1 MCELKCIVERD
12 DSLEAFPTMFKDG
25 KAKFMQLQSKIRR
38 YAKLES
44 ETSRSLVALLEKQS
58 NELSFCLG
66 ELMIGT
72 YSNKFVNIAFLF
84 NDQMQL
90 MI

>member
-1 MCELKCIVERD
+1 MCELKCIVEQD
-12 DSLEAFPTMFKDG
+12 DSLEGFPTMFKNG
-25 KAKFMQLQSKIRR
+25 KANFMQLQSKIRR

-44 ETSRSLVALLEKQS
+44 ETSSSLVALLEKQN

-72 YSNKFVNIAFLF
+72 YTNKFSFF
-84 NDQMQL
+84 
-90 MI
+90 

>member
-1 MCELKCIVERD
+1 
-12 DSLEAFPTMFKDG
+12 MFKDG
-25 KAKFMQLQSKIRR
+25 KANFIQLQSKIRR

-44 ETSRSLVALLEKQS
+44 ETSSSLVALLEKQS

-72 YSNKFVNIAFLF
+72 YSNKFVNIFCY
-84 NDQMQL
+84 L
-90 MI
+90 MIRCC